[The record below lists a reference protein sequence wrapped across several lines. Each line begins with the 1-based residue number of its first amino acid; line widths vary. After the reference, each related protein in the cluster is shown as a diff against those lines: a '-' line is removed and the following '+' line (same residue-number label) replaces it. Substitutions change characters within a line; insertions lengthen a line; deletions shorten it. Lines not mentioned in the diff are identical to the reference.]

1 MHDVQLVALS
11 HDLQILA
18 SLDSFEIMK
27 MLLAMR
33 LTQQNKCREV
43 RVSMDDMAWHHAFS
57 NLDAYIQMQ
66 VCLHLYLQT
75 LVAYLVA
82 ADTREALF

>member
-1 MHDVQLVALS
+1 MSCVTVYSSTALRGALPWHIHILHLSESKMHDVQLVALS

-43 RVSMDDMAWHHAFS
+43 RVSMDAMA
-57 NLDAYIQMQ
+57 
-66 VCLHLYLQT
+66 
-75 LVAYLVA
+75 
-82 ADTREALF
+82 